1 MTDHRP
7 VIMYLD
13 IDGCLNASN
22 PTGPTGWDTAVDF
35 QVVKHSKYWNGW
47 IRYSPQLIAELEQFR
62 IDFPFLEIVWCTTWV
77 EQPLYLDRLTAHF
90 GALQGLRMVE
100 PPIRKMD
107 SVPAS
112 WKLERILADL
122 KDHPNADV
130 IWIDDQ
136 SAAVYG
142 RELSA
147 RCDEAGRQLL
157 LIMPDPETERGLLP
171 TDIETI
177 RFSLAGE
184 AK

>member
-1 MTDHRP
+1 MTEPNP

-13 IDGCLNASN
+13 IDGCLNATN
-22 PTGPTGWDTAVDF
+22 PSGPGGWDYAVDLR
-35 QVVKHSKYWNGW
+35 VAKHSKYWNGW
-47 IRYSPQLIAELEQFR
+47 VRYAPQLIAELEQLR

-77 EQPLYLDRLTAHF
+77 EKPLYIDMLTAHL
-90 GALQGLRMVE
+90 GVLQGLRVVD
-100 PPIRKMD
+100 PPTRCAD

-112 WKLERILADL
+112 WKFDRIVADL
-122 KDHPNADV
+122 AAHQDADV

-142 RELSA
+142 DELSA
-147 RCDEAGRQLL
+147 RCNESSRQLM
-157 LIMPDPETERGLLP
+157 LIMPDPETERGILP
-171 TDIETI
+171 ADIESI